1 MEKTKFKFKIWA
13 ALVGMTFTS
22 IPHNIHAQENEASQK
37 GTRAQTTATP
47 YAPKGRPIIELPI
60 KFYMLEFE
68 SAQEL
73 NAQTR
78 RAQIPVI
85 IDSLNK
91 IYARAAIK
99 WKLITAAPMP
109 IKASKLSYYGGETAI
124 THDSTTI
131 RYRLAKAIGNITP
144 KGEYRVYILR
154 NFPKGES
161 QPAYYDNYLRAVIMA
176 ENSQQWGKTHMG
188 ILAHELGIAL
198 GLMRTEASN
207 NMMYRKR
214 PKNADPEN
222 NKLLENQ
229 VMRLRQMA
237 DIGLGSLGNENAPIF
252 RPPSNDNNQNATN
265 NSNNP
270 KSIFSR

>member
-1 MEKTKFKFKIWA
+1 
-13 ALVGMTFTS
+13 
-22 IPHNIHAQENEASQK
+22 
-37 GTRAQTTATP
+37 
-47 YAPKGRPIIELPI
+47 
-60 KFYMLEFE
+60 
-68 SAQEL
+68 
-73 NAQTR
+73 
-78 RAQIPVI
+78 
-85 IDSLNK
+85 
-91 IYARAAIK
+91 
-99 WKLITAAPMP
+99 
-109 IKASKLSYYGGETAI
+109 
-124 THDSTTI
+124 
-131 RYRLAKAIGNITP
+131 
-144 KGEYRVYILR
+144 
-154 NFPKGES
+154 
-161 QPAYYDNYLRAVIMA
+161 MA

-252 RPPSNDNNQNATN
+252 RQPSNENNQNATN